1 MKHLIKK
8 KMMRDRR
15 RRPHPRAPLG
25 DRGASRLAIHRTL
38 QQIYA
43 QVIDDVR
50 GVTLCSASSLDMKK
64 AGALRRRQGGAISGA
79 KAVGGEIARRAAP
92 RVSGGRVR
100 PRRLSLPRT
109 GEGARRRGARSRTES
124 SREQGDKMKYDI
136 VPFVEA
142 DGLNLSDR
150 VVKINRC
157 ATVVKGGRRF
167 SFSALVVV
175 GDGSGVV
182 GYGFGKAKEVPMAVE
197 KAVKDAKKKLMRI
210 PLVAR
215 TVPHPV
221 KGYYGATRVYIA
233 RPRRAP
239 ASPPVRRCARSSRW
253 PASTTSSPRRTV
265 RPIPVNVVRATM
277 DGLLRLRTQAQVEAL
292 RGVTL

>member
-1 MKHLIKK
+1 
-8 KMMRDRR
+8 
-15 RRPHPRAPLG
+15 
-25 DRGASRLAIHRTL
+25 
-38 QQIYA
+38 
-43 QVIDDVR
+43 
-50 GVTLCSASSLDMKK
+50 
-64 AGALRRRQGGAISGA
+64 
-79 KAVGGEIARRAAP
+79 
-92 RVSGGRVR
+92 
-100 PRRLSLPRT
+100 
-109 GEGARRRGARSRTES
+109 
-124 SREQGDKMKYDI
+124 MKYDT

-210 PLVAR
+210 PLVGR
-215 TVPHPV
+215 TVPHDV
-221 KGYYGATRVYIA
+221 KGYYGATRVFV
-233 RPRRAP
+233 AP
-239 ASPPVRRCARSSRW
+239 AAPGTGVTAGPSVRAVLEM
-253 PASTTSSPRRTV
+253 AGVHDILTKTYGSTN
-265 RPIPVNVVRATM
+265 PVNVVRATM
-277 DGLLRLRTQAQVEAL
+277 DGLLRLRTRSQVETL